1 MKKQTH
7 IIIFLTILAFIV
19 FVFGMVRFF
28 VWKTDEIPPQIIGVL
43 FGTIVSAVVTML
55 LLSAQTSSEEEHEVS
70 GKIFDK
76 KTDEYLKV
84 LESLEKIISDGKV
97 DTIRDNRLD
106 GKDDEFSKLLF
117 GLTRLSSFVERK
129 KNKDCMKGLIS
140 AVTEIIKTTTD
151 EGTMIPG
158 SDEKVFWDGKG
169 IKSPNETQ
177 KGYYMKLAESLTK
190 ISNFAAENIQR
201 GSSNEKGQT
210 DLDLKEL
217 IKESGLFPEKEKL
230 ENKSLNSNSG
240 EPNTTE
246 ENLDYRIARV
256 ADCLCEMESQL
267 KVEFGNDVSVERY
280 GNAGDDYYWGRWTD
294 ENTTP
299 ETIAD
304 WLLAKPR
311 RNEIGFIV
319 KWEDGYK
326 AEFCLFGD
334 GKSFASYIFAPEN
347 LLEKAQNDKREE
359 INKKFGAA
367 GWWIPGNFVDAGW
380 IIGGSYG
387 GDFNG
392 VNLSFDFRNS
402 SNMSESEYEA
412 AYQKFKENAI
422 QGIISGRGDSIKNAK
437 EELKAL
443 LDK

>member
-158 SDEKVFWDGKG
+158 SDEKVF
-169 IKSPNETQ
+169 
-177 KGYYMKLAESLTK
+177 
-190 ISNFAAENIQR
+190 
-201 GSSNEKGQT
+201 
-210 DLDLKEL
+210 
-217 IKESGLFPEKEKL
+217 
-230 ENKSLNSNSG
+230 
-240 EPNTTE
+240 
-246 ENLDYRIARV
+246 
-256 ADCLCEMESQL
+256 
-267 KVEFGNDVSVERY
+267 
-280 GNAGDDYYWGRWTD
+280 
-294 ENTTP
+294 
-299 ETIAD
+299 
-304 WLLAKPR
+304 
-311 RNEIGFIV
+311 
-319 KWEDGYK
+319 
-326 AEFCLFGD
+326 
-334 GKSFASYIFAPEN
+334 
-347 LLEKAQNDKREE
+347 
-359 INKKFGAA
+359 
-367 GWWIPGNFVDAGW
+367 
-380 IIGGSYG
+380 
-387 GDFNG
+387 
-392 VNLSFDFRNS
+392 
-402 SNMSESEYEA
+402 
-412 AYQKFKENAI
+412 
-422 QGIISGRGDSIKNAK
+422 
-437 EELKAL
+437 
-443 LDK
+443 

>member
-1 MKKQTH
+1 MKKQTR
-7 IIIFLTILAFIV
+7 IIVLTILASIV
-19 FVFGMVRFF
+19 FVLGMVWFF
-28 VWKTDEIPPQIIGVL
+28 VWKTDEIPAQIIGVL
-43 FGTIVSAVVTML
+43 FGSVVSAVITML

-106 GKDDEFSKLLF
+106 SKDDEFSRLLF

-129 KNKDCMKGLIS
+129 KDNGGMNKLIS
-140 AVTEIIKTTTD
+140 AVTEIIKTTTAED
-151 EGTMIPG
+151 TMIPR
-158 SDEKVFWDGKG
+158 SDVKEFWDGKG
-169 IKSPNETQ
+169 IKSPNQTQ
-177 KGYYMKLAESLTK
+177 NDYYTKLAESLKK
-190 ISNFAAENIQR
+190 ISDFAAENIQR
-201 GSSNEKGQT
+201 GSFDEKGQN
-210 DLDLKEL
+210 DFDLKKL

-230 ENKSLNSNSG
+230 ENKSLGANNG
-240 EPNTTE
+240 ETEKTE
-246 ENLDYRIARV
+246 ENLDYRINCIAK
-256 ADCLCEMESQL
+256 CLGEMKSQL

-294 ENTTP
+294 KNTSP

-402 SNMSESEYEA
+402 SNMSKSEYEA
-412 AYQKFKENAI
+412 AYKKFKENAI

>member
-1 MKKQTH
+1 MKKQTR
-7 IIIFLTILAFIV
+7 IIVLTILASIV
-19 FVFGMVRFF
+19 FVLGMVWFF
-28 VWKTDEIPPQIIGVL
+28 VWKTDEIPAQIIGVL
-43 FGTIVSAVVTML
+43 FGSVVSAVITML

-76 KTDEYLKV
+76 KTNEYLKV

-106 GKDDEFSKLLF
+106 SKEDEFSKLLF

-129 KNKDCMKGLIS
+129 KDNGGMNKLIS
-140 AVTEIIKTTTD
+140 AITEIIKTTTD
-151 EGTMIPG
+151 EETRIPER
-158 SDEKVFWDGKG
+158 DDKVFWDGNDKKTPNATQNDYYTG
-169 IKSPNETQ
+169 LAKSLKE
-177 KGYYMKLAESLTK
+177 
-190 ISNFAAENIQR
+190 ISDFAAENIQR
-201 GSSNEKGQT
+201 GPSDKKDQNDF
-210 DLDLKEL
+210 DLTKL
-217 IKESGLFPEKEKL
+217 IKESGLF
-230 ENKSLNSNSG
+230 ENKGKLK
-240 EPNTTE
+240 TE
-246 ENLDYRIARV
+246 ENLDYRINCI
-256 ADCLCEMESQL
+256 ADCLREMESQL
-267 KVEFGNDVSVERY
+267 KGEFGENSVGRY
-280 GNAGDDYYWGRWTD
+280 GNAGDDCYWGRWD
-294 ENTTP
+294 DKNTKP
-299 ETIAD
+299 EIIAD

-319 KWEDGYK
+319 EWEDGYK

-334 GKSFASYIFAPEN
+334 GKSFASYIFAPAD
-347 LLEKAQNDKREE
+347 LLEKAQNDKKEE

-402 SNMSESEYEA
+402 SNMPESEYEA
-412 AYQKFKENAI
+412 AYKKFKENAI

-437 EELKAL
+437 EELKSL

>member
-1 MKKQTH
+1 
-7 IIIFLTILAFIV
+7 
-19 FVFGMVRFF
+19 
-28 VWKTDEIPPQIIGVL
+28 VWKTDEIPAQIIGVL
-43 FGTIVSAVVTML
+43 FGSVVSAVITML

-84 LESLEKIISDGKV
+84 LEYLEKIISDGKV

-106 GKDDEFSKLLF
+106 SKDDEFSRLLF

-129 KNKDCMKGLIS
+129 KDNGGMNKLIS
-140 AVTEIIKTTTD
+140 AVTEIIKTTTAED
-151 EGTMIPG
+151 TMIPR
-158 SDEKVFWDGKG
+158 SDVKEFWDGKG
-169 IKSPNETQ
+169 KKSPNQTQ
-177 KGYYMKLAESLTK
+177 NDYYTKLAESLKK
-190 ISNFAAENIQR
+190 ISDFAAENIQR
-201 GSSNEKGQT
+201 GSFDEKGQN
-210 DLDLKEL
+210 DFDLKKL

-230 ENKSLNSNSG
+230 ENKSLGANNG
-240 EPNTTE
+240 ETEKTE
-246 ENLDYRIARV
+246 ENLDYRINCIAK
-256 ADCLCEMESQL
+256 CLGEMKSQL

-294 ENTTP
+294 ENTSP

-347 LLEKAQNDKREE
+347 LLEKADSKREE
-359 INKKFGAA
+359 IDEKFGAA

-402 SNMSESEYEA
+402 SNMSKSEYEA

>member
-1 MKKQTH
+1 MKKQTR
-7 IIIFLTILAFIV
+7 IIVLTILASIV
-19 FVFGMVRFF
+19 FVLGMVWFF
-28 VWKTDEIPPQIIGVL
+28 VWKTDEIPAQIIGVL
-43 FGTIVSAVVTML
+43 FGSVVSAVITML

-97 DTIRDNRLD
+97 DTIRDNRFA
-106 GKDDEFSKLLF
+106 GKEDEFSKLLF

-129 KNKDCMKGLIS
+129 KDNGGMNNLIS
-140 AVTEIIKTTTD
+140 AVTEIIKTTAA

-158 SDEKVFWDGKG
+158 SDEKKFWDGKG
-169 IKSPNETQ
+169 IKTPNETQ
-177 KGYYMKLAESLTK
+177 KEYYTKLAESLK
-190 ISNFAAENIQR
+190 EISNFAAENIQR
-201 GSSNEKGQT
+201 GSSDEKCQNDF
-210 DLDLKEL
+210 DLTKL
-217 IKESGLFPEKEKL
+217 IKESGLFPEKENL
-230 ENKSLNSNSG
+230 ENKSLVANNG
-240 EPNTTE
+240 ETEKTE
-246 ENLDYRIARV
+246 ENSDYRINCIAK
-256 ADCLCEMESQL
+256 CLREMESQL
-267 KVEFGNDVSVERY
+267 KGEFGEKSVGRY

-294 ENTTP
+294 KNTSP

-319 KWEDGYK
+319 EWEDGYK

-347 LLEKAQNDKREE
+347 LLEKAQQEKREE
-359 INKKFGAA
+359 INRKFGAA

-402 SNMSESEYEA
+402 SNMSKSEYEA
-412 AYQKFKENAI
+412 ACQKFKENAI

>member
-1 MKKQTH
+1 
-7 IIIFLTILAFIV
+7 
-19 FVFGMVRFF
+19 
-28 VWKTDEIPPQIIGVL
+28 
-43 FGTIVSAVVTML
+43 
-55 LLSAQTSSEEEHEVS
+55 
-70 GKIFDK
+70 
-76 KTDEYLKV
+76 
-84 LESLEKIISDGKV
+84 
-97 DTIRDNRLD
+97 
-106 GKDDEFSKLLF
+106 
-117 GLTRLSSFVERK
+117 
-129 KNKDCMKGLIS
+129 
-140 AVTEIIKTTTD
+140 
-151 EGTMIPG
+151 
-158 SDEKVFWDGKG
+158 
-169 IKSPNETQ
+169 
-177 KGYYMKLAESLTK
+177 MKLAESLTK

-217 IKESGLFPEKEKL
+217 IKESGLFPMKEKL

-240 EPNTTE
+240 ETNTTE

-256 ADCLCEMESQL
+256 ADCLCKMGSQL

-294 ENTTP
+294 KNTTRVA
-299 ETIAD
+299 IAD

-347 LLEKAQNDKREE
+347 LLEKAQQEKREE
-359 INKKFGAA
+359 INRKFGAA

-402 SNMSESEYEA
+402 SNMSKSEYEA
-412 AYQKFKENAI
+412 AYKKFKENAI

>member
-1 MKKQTH
+1 
-7 IIIFLTILAFIV
+7 
-19 FVFGMVRFF
+19 
-28 VWKTDEIPPQIIGVL
+28 
-43 FGTIVSAVVTML
+43 
-55 LLSAQTSSEEEHEVS
+55 
-70 GKIFDK
+70 
-76 KTDEYLKV
+76 
-84 LESLEKIISDGKV
+84 
-97 DTIRDNRLD
+97 
-106 GKDDEFSKLLF
+106 
-117 GLTRLSSFVERK
+117 
-129 KNKDCMKGLIS
+129 MKGLIS

-190 ISNFAAENIQR
+190 ISYFAAENIQR

-230 ENKSLNSNSG
+230 ENKSLGANNG
-240 EPNTTE
+240 ETEKTE
-246 ENLDYRIARV
+246 ENSDYRINCIAK
-256 ADCLCEMESQL
+256 CLHEMESQL

-294 ENTTP
+294 NATSY

-347 LLEKAQNDKREE
+347 LLEKAQQEKKREE
-359 INKKFGAA
+359 IDEKFGAA
-367 GWWIPGNFVDAGW
+367 GWWIPGNFAESGW

-402 SNMSESEYEA
+402 SNMSKSEYEA